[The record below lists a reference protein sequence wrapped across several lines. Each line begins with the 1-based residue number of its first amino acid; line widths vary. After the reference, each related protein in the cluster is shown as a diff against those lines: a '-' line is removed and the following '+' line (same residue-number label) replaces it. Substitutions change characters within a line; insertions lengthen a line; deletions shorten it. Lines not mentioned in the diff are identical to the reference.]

1 MAAVLEI
8 IGFDIGPTRGD
19 QCLIRAGS
27 FKMDFLFG
35 VARIFIKVAL
45 DLRDRL
51 VF

>member
-8 IGFDIGPTRGD
+8 IGFDIEATRGD
-19 QCLIRAGS
+19 QCFIHAGS
-27 FKMDFLFG
+27 FKMDILFA